1 MAVLVTITNERGF
14 FALILGP
21 GPPLVLVVEIN
32 YKKRMFEF
40 YEEVPWVLIVVI
52 FGLGQVNTMV
62 SVCMCQA
69 DFIFKLF
76 LRILYGEVLYAK
88 ICSEVFTSLDL
99 FNIAYVLNLRARIAE
114 RSRGTTLVR
123 LG

>member
-1 MAVLVTITNERGF
+1 MAILVTITNERSF

-21 GPPLVLVVEIN
+21 GPSLVLVVEIN
-32 YKKRMFEF
+32 YKKRMLEF

-52 FGLGQVNTMV
+52 FGLGQVNTKV

-69 DFIFKLF
+69 DFIFQLF
-76 LRILYGEVLYAK
+76 LRILYGEVLNAK
-88 ICSEVFTSLDL
+88 ISSEVFTSLD
-99 FNIAYVLNLRARIAE
+99 FVDIAYVLNLRVRIAE

>member
-1 MAVLVTITNERGF
+1 
-14 FALILGP
+14 
-21 GPPLVLVVEIN
+21 
-32 YKKRMFEF
+32 MFEF